1 MSSNASTPP
10 RGSMIE
16 KAPQA
21 SRKPCQALLFSA
33 LQETTHRPTSMAGID
48 ASEAMANAQAL
59 ADSFAQQDPG
69 DELPSAQEQV
79 PGEPDGG
86 ANPAKRKLEDVEEQ
100 DEAMRKR
107 SSFTAPDTNGVR

>member
-1 MSSNASTPP
+1 
-10 RGSMIE
+10 
-16 KAPQA
+16 
-21 SRKPCQALLFSA
+21 
-33 LQETTHRPTSMAGID
+33 MAGID
-48 ASEAMANAQAL
+48 ATEAMANAQAL

-69 DELPSAQEQV
+69 DAPPSAQEQV
-79 PGEPDGG
+79 PGEPDGA